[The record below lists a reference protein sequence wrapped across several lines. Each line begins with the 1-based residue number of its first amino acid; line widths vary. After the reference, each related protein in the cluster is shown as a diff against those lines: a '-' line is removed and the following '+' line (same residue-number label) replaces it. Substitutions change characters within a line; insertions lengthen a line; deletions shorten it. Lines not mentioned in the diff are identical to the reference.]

1 VVSVRFAPTTE
12 ELIIMAILDPL
23 YGTPLAVQLIPQVDR
38 NFAEHLKLR
47 DDQRSIGLLSVDN
60 DDATYVAIDEATK
73 MADVEVV
80 YARSFYA
87 GAKHT
92 SGKWSGEIMA
102 ILAGP
107 DPAEVRAGLN
117 AAVDY
122 IQTKAIWYS
131 ANDDDSIAFFPHVV
145 SRTGSYLSGVCNIPL
160 GTPIAYL
167 VATPN
172 EGLVALDAAL
182 KSADVSIVALTMPPS
197 ETNYMGV
204 MLTGDQPACRAAA
217 TAFQNRVLE
226 VASNPINY

>member
-1 VVSVRFAPTTE
+1 
-12 ELIIMAILDPL
+12 MAILDPI
-23 YGTPLAVQLIPQVDR
+23 YGTALSVQLIPQVDR
-38 NFAEHLKLR
+38 NFAEHLKLTPE
-47 DDQRSIGLLSVDN
+47 QRSIGLLSVDN

-87 GAKHT
+87 GAKHS
-92 SGKWSGEIMA
+92 SGLISGEIMA

-107 DPAEVRAGLN
+107 NPAEVRAGLN

-131 ANDDDSIAFFPHVV
+131 ANEDASIAFFPHLI
-145 SRTGSYLSGVCNIPL
+145 SRTGTYLSKTCIIPV
-160 GTPIAYL
+160 GAPIAYL
-167 VATPN
+167 VAPPM

-182 KSADVSIVALTMPPS
+182 KAAAVEICALTMPPS

-204 MLTGDQPACRAAA
+204 MLTGDQPACKAAVL
-217 TAFQNRVLE
+217 AFQNKVLE
-226 VASNPINY
+226 VANQPINF

>member
-1 VVSVRFAPTTE
+1 
-12 ELIIMAILDPL
+12 MAVLDPIF
-23 YGTPLAVQLIPQVDR
+23 GTPTAVQLIPQVDR
-38 NFAEHLKLR
+38 NFAEQLKLTPE
-47 DDQRSIGLLSVDN
+47 QRSIGLLSVDN
-60 DDATYVAIDEATK
+60 DDATYTAIDEATK

-92 SGKWSGEIMA
+92 SGLLSGEIMA

-107 DPAEVRAGLN
+107 NPAEVRAGLI

-131 ANDDDSIAFFPHVV
+131 ANDDASIAFFPHLI
-145 SRTGSYLSGVCNIPL
+145 SRTGTYLSKVCNLPV
-160 GTPIAYL
+160 GSPIAYL
-167 VATPN
+167 VAPPN

-182 KSADVSIVALTMPPS
+182 KAADVQIATLTMPPS

-204 MLTGDQPACRAAA
+204 MLSGDQPACKAAVL
-217 TAFQNRVLE
+217 AFQNKVLE
-226 VASNPINY
+226 VANQPFNY

>member
-1 VVSVRFAPTTE
+1 
-12 ELIIMAILDPL
+12 MATLDPL
-23 YGTPLAVQLIPQVDR
+23 YGTPLAVQLIPQVERD
-38 NFAEHLKLR
+38 FANHLKLR
-47 DDQRSIGLLSVDN
+47 DNQRSIGLLSVDN
-60 DDATYVAIDEATK
+60 DEATYVAIDDATK

-87 GAKHT
+87 GARHT

-107 DPAEVRAGLN
+107 NPAEVRAGLN

-122 IQTKAIWYS
+122 IRTQAIWYS
-131 ANDDDSIAFFPHVV
+131 ANGDDSIIFFPHVI
-145 SRTGSYLSGVCNIPL
+145 SRTGTYLSQVCNLPA
-160 GTPIAYL
+160 GSPVAYL

-182 KSADVSIVALTMPPS
+182 KSADVRIVSLTMPPS
-197 ETNYMGV
+197 ETNYMRV

-217 TAFQNRVLE
+217 MAFQDKVLE
-226 VASNPINY
+226 VASNPISY